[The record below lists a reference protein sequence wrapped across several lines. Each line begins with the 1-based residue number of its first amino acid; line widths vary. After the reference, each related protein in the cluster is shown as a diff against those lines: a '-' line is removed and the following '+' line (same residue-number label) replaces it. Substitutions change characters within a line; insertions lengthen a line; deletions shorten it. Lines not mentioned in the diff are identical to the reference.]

1 METGKHLE
9 PDEGWGERGGEEW
22 ARLQSLLELVRREQ
36 ETELSPERREQIRA
50 RVLER
55 LERHEAQ
62 RRRRRAIVRVAS
74 TVLLA
79 GLVLTLVIRAR
90 AA

>member
-1 METGKHLE
+1 METRNHVE
-9 PDEGWGERGGEEW
+9 PGDGWGERGEDF

-36 ETELSPERREQIRA
+36 QTELSPERREQIRA

-79 GLVLTLVIRAR
+79 GLVLTLAIRAR